1 MCWVLPTAALKLWMS
16 LISQTIFVVGGIL
29 LVTSFRFFCVPCA
42 IFPHWLLPRLVW
54 GQLFQKVFV
63 KMLTGVFKVA
73 AVWYNNT
80 NTKETEEKMKKFF
93 AEFKKFIARGNV
105 MDMAVGMIV
114 GAAFTAIVT
123 ALSDGILKPIIN
135 MIIYFC
141 CGGDQDALAKMY
153 TPLVK
158 VWQVDAGG
166 NELVGVLDMDKS
178 ILIDWGAFL
187 SSVINFLLV
196 AIVLFSIVKVF
207 NAAREAS
214 ETTIKKLS
222 DSPFSREELKALRK
236 EGKTHAE
243 IAELEEK
250 RRAEIA
256 EEERLAAEEAAKNA
270 PKTQEQLLQEIIDL
284 LTEKQ
289 EK

>member
-1 MCWVLPTAALKLWMS
+1 
-16 LISQTIFVVGGIL
+16 
-29 LVTSFRFFCVPCA
+29 
-42 IFPHWLLPRLVW
+42 
-54 GQLFQKVFV
+54 
-63 KMLTGVFKVA
+63 
-73 AVWYNNT
+73 
-80 NTKETEEKMKKFF
+80 MKKFF

-114 GAAFTAIVT
+114 GAAFTAIVS

-153 TPLVK
+153 TPLVS
-158 VWQVDAGG
+158 VWQVDASG
-166 NELVGVLDMDKS
+166 NALVGILDMEKS
-178 ILIDWGAFL
+178 ILIDWGAFI
-187 SSVINFLLV
+187 SSVINFFLV
-196 AIVLFSIVKVF
+196 AIVLFCIVKVF

-222 DSPFSREELKALRK
+222 DSPFTREELKKLRK

-243 IAELEEK
+243 IEKLEEQ
-250 RRAEIA
+250 RRVEIA
-256 EEERLAAEEAAKNA
+256 EQERLAAEEAAKNA

-284 LTEKQ
+284 LGEK
-289 EK
+289 K

>member
-1 MCWVLPTAALKLWMS
+1 
-16 LISQTIFVVGGIL
+16 
-29 LVTSFRFFCVPCA
+29 
-42 IFPHWLLPRLVW
+42 
-54 GQLFQKVFV
+54 
-63 KMLTGVFKVA
+63 
-73 AVWYNNT
+73 
-80 NTKETEEKMKKFF
+80 MKKFF

-114 GAAFTAIVT
+114 GAAFTAIVS

-153 TPLVK
+153 TPLVS
-158 VWQVDAGG
+158 VWQVDASG
-166 NELVGVLDMDKS
+166 NALVGILDMEKS
-178 ILIDWGAFL
+178 ILIDWGAFI
-187 SSVINFLLV
+187 SSVINFFLV
-196 AIVLFSIVKVF
+196 AIVLFCIVKVF

-222 DSPFSREELKALRK
+222 DSPFTREELKKLRK

-243 IAELEEK
+243 IEKLEEQ
-250 RRAEIA
+250 RRSEIA
-256 EEERLAAEEAAKNA
+256 EQERLAAEEAAKNA

-284 LTEKQ
+284 LGEK
-289 EK
+289 K

>member
-1 MCWVLPTAALKLWMS
+1 
-16 LISQTIFVVGGIL
+16 
-29 LVTSFRFFCVPCA
+29 
-42 IFPHWLLPRLVW
+42 
-54 GQLFQKVFV
+54 
-63 KMLTGVFKVA
+63 
-73 AVWYNNT
+73 
-80 NTKETEEKMKKFF
+80 MKKFF

-158 VWQVDAGG
+158 VWQVDANG
-166 NELVGVLDMDKS
+166 NDLIGVLDMDKS
-178 ILIDWGAFL
+178 ILIDWGAFI
-187 SSVINFLLV
+187 SSVINFLLI

-214 ETTIKKLS
+214 ETTIKKLG
-222 DSPFSREELKALRK
+222 DSPFTREELKKFRK
-236 EGKTHAE
+236 EGKSFVE
-243 IAELEEK
+243 IAKMEEE
-250 RRAEIA
+250 RRAEIE

-270 PKTQEQLLQEIIDL
+270 PKTQEQLLQEIVDL
-284 LTEKQ
+284 LHEKTGDN
-289 EK
+289 K

>member
-1 MCWVLPTAALKLWMS
+1 
-16 LISQTIFVVGGIL
+16 
-29 LVTSFRFFCVPCA
+29 
-42 IFPHWLLPRLVW
+42 
-54 GQLFQKVFV
+54 
-63 KMLTGVFKVA
+63 
-73 AVWYNNT
+73 
-80 NTKETEEKMKKFF
+80 MKKFF

-236 EGKTHAE
+236 EGKTYAE

-284 LTEKQ
+284 LAEKQ